1 MILSFSV
8 LVNLSP
14 VQTRLAKELSGYL
27 KNNYELDVNIEK
39 VDIDFFS
46 KVNLEEVLVR
56 DHHEDSLLYLSNL
69 AISIQY
75 IDFSDLK
82 VVVNNIQLDNPK
94 IKVIQYEGEDIDNL
108 SKITNKFAG
117 DSLAVD
123 TTEAMDFILIAKKI
137 QLQNGNLFI
146 DNQNDS
152 IEASHINPLFV
163 EMTKLN
169 YHKDSLSVTLSQMNF
184 CQEAGFCM
192 GSMTLDFRMLNDEIA
207 LKNWEIYTANS
218 SFDADVA
225 VRFSSMADFA
235 KPELLDFDI
244 NIREMDV
251 NTQDMIYFNPGLK
264 IKETIQM
271 KGSLKG
277 SLGKLE
283 AKGMSI
289 SFGKGSYFFGNAVFK
304 DVLDTNHMFMD
315 LDVERMALLKR
326 DIKRFASYGT
336 QEFPEMLNTVGD
348 IRFNGKFR
356 GYFDEFF
363 ADGKIDTDIGIIDA
377 NLFFTYKG
385 VKIDKAEYNGSLK
398 LKDFDIGALIENDLL
413 GKVSLGL
420 ELRGKGIDFN
430 NMDAYLDGELSALDL
445 NGYNYHNVT
454 IGGRL
459 ATKKFAGSL
468 AIDDENLAFDFNG
481 SIDLAGTKPI
491 FDFTLDVPFADL
503 YELNV
508 VQEDSIAHLNTN
520 IKINLAGDHID
531 NIDGDLVV
539 SYTTYE
545 TSENYYFFNDFKL
558 NAQNV
563 DSLRYIRLDSDMI
576 RGSLTGEMKMAELVP
591 ALQQTFAKYFSAFDG
606 EGTFA
611 TQDFDVDV
619 EFFNTRP
626 LTEIFMPELTLET
639 GGSIAANYKSN
650 TNDLTLDFISPGI
663 RYGDMNVK
671 DIHVESYT
679 GDQAIELDLHSSAF
693 YYSETGKIDSI
704 SYVSLLR
711 SDSAF
716 FELSWLAGDSLYF
729 NGNLNG
735 YASQDINDAIVI
747 GLRNSQFDFT
757 GDVWKFNEEN
767 KILYDSTGVFID
779 QLRFNSANQEVA
791 LHGKLSELAEDQL
804 NVKLKKI
811 EMLPFEPFLRGAN
824 TKLDGKISGEIN
836 LGQAM
841 KDPYFISDIKID
853 SLSLNDDFI
862 GVIDLESDWDPEKG
876 EVFLGGAMHR
886 GTREYVVFDAYYWPY
901 NHEDP
906 FEINMKLDGLK
917 FRYLNRYV
925 QSFMSELNGLLSGEV
940 SIKHGSLQGEV
951 TLEKAAFTIPYLG
964 TRYNVEGVQHI
975 FFDPNKIRFPEFN
988 FRGQK
993 SKRETTRLRLDH
1005 GRGFMS
1011 GELRHENFSN
1021 MYTDLYISLESLI
1034 CLDTN
1039 IEENELYYGTAYV
1052 SGEMDLFGPSNDL
1065 KINATARTEKDT
1077 DIIIPISDATEIDE
1091 VSFVEFISKGE
1102 SFEDKRED
1110 AYEVKLGGL
1119 DMDFRLEVT
1128 PEAKFTMEV
1137 DESVLKARGSSRIDL
1152 KIDDVNG
1159 FTITG
1164 DYEVSEAEYLFA
1176 LQGLIK
1182 KPFVIEKGGTVKW
1195 TGDPFGAGVDL
1206 AASYGVKTSLSR
1218 LDQSETETRT
1228 VKCLMKIEGGI
1239 MQPEIYFDIALPNDA
1254 SEAAKSQMLELTN
1267 SDDKRS
1273 KQFLAL
1279 LTMNNFFIEDNNN
1292 GVVAATGV
1300 TTGIE
1305 LLTSQ
1310 LNSWLSQASDR
1321 FDLQVVIVPGDPNN
1335 DLDNE
1340 EVELIL
1346 DKFRINDRVN
1356 VNGKVGAPVSESSS
1370 EIVGDVVV
1378 EYKINEDGDVLLK
1391 AFTRSNQNQF
1401 DPTAIDYTQGV
1412 GFFYKEEFDSFS
1424 ELFDRLKAKF
1434 KKSDAKEEEENGSKP
1449 IEKKRRKRKDTQG

>member
-1 MILSFSV
+1 M
-8 LVNLSP
+8 
-14 VQTRLAKELSGYL
+14 QTRLAKEVSGYL
-27 KNNYELDVNIEK
+27 KKNHALDVKIEK

-69 AISIQY
+69 AIAIQY
-75 IDFSDLK
+75 IDFTDLK
-82 VVVNNIQLDNPK
+82 VVVNKMQLENPK
-94 IKVIQYEGEDIDNL
+94 IKIIHYKDEEVDNL
-108 SKITNKFAG
+108 TRVVNEFSSDT
-117 DSLAVD
+117 LATE
-123 TTEAMDFILIAKKI
+123 TTEALDLKLIAKKI
-137 QLQNGNLFI
+137 QLLDGQLFI

-152 IEASHINPLFV
+152 IVATNIDPLFV
-163 EMTKLN
+163 EMSKLN
-169 YHKDSLSVTLSQMNF
+169 YHKDSVSVRMDQMNF

-192 GSMTLDFRMLNDEIA
+192 GNMTFDFRMLADEIS
-207 LKNWEIYTANS
+207 LKNWGIYTANS
-218 SFDADVA
+218 SFDADVK
-225 VRFSSMADFA
+225 VMFSSMDDFST
-235 KPELLDFDI
+235 PELLNFDI
-244 NIREMDV
+244 DIRELDV
-251 NTQDMIYFNPGLK
+251 NTRDMIYFNPNLK
-264 IKETIQM
+264 VKETIQM
-271 KGSLKG
+271 KGGFTGSLK
-277 SLGKLE
+277 KLK
-283 AKGMSI
+283 AKDMDL
-289 SFGKGSYFFGNAVFK
+289 SFGSGSYFFGNATFK
-304 DVLDTNHMFMD
+304 DVLDTDHIFMD
-315 LDVERMALLKR
+315 LDVAKMGLLKR

-336 QEFPEMLNTVGD
+336 DEFPEMLNTIGD
-348 IRFNGKFR
+348 IRFKGKFR

-363 ADGKIDTDIGIIDA
+363 ADGKIDTDIGEVDA
-377 NLFFTYKG
+377 NLFFTYKD
-385 VKIDKAEYNGSLK
+385 VQIEKAEYNGSLD
-398 LKDFDIGALIENDLL
+398 LKDFNVGALLENELV
-413 GKVSLGL
+413 GEVSLGI
-420 ELRGKGIDFN
+420 ELRGKGIDLEHI
-430 NMDAYLDGELSALDL
+430 DAYLDGEINALDF
-445 NGYNYHNVT
+445 NGYNYHNVL

-468 AIDDENLAFDFNG
+468 EVDDKNLEFDFNG
-481 SIDLAGTKPI
+481 NIDLAGAKPI

-503 YELNV
+503 FELHV
-508 VQEDSIAHLNTN
+508 VNADSIAHLSTN

-531 NIDGDLVV
+531 NIDGELVV
-539 SYTTYE
+539 TYTTYE
-545 TSENYYFFNDFKL
+545 TSENYYFFNDFRL

-563 DSLRYIRLDSDMI
+563 DSLRYISLDSDMMK
-576 RGSLTGEMKMAELVP
+576 GKLTGEMKMAELMP
-591 ALQQTFAKYFSAFDG
+591 ALQNTLGRYFSAVDKQG
-606 EGTFA
+606 VFA
-611 TQDFDVDV
+611 QQDFDVDV
-619 EFFNTRP
+619 EIFNTRP

-639 GGSIAANYKSN
+639 GGSIVGRYKSN
-650 TNDLTLDFISPGI
+650 ENDLTLDFKSPGI
-663 RYGDMNVK
+663 RYGDMEIK
-671 DIHVESYT
+671 DIRVESYT
-679 GDQAIELDLHSSAF
+679 GDEAIELDFHSSAF

-711 SDSAF
+711 SDTAF
-716 FELSWLAGDSLYF
+716 FELDWLAGDSLYF
-729 NGNLNG
+729 NGNLGG
-735 YASQDINDAIVI
+735 YASQNSDEAVVI
-747 GLRNSQFDFT
+747 GLRDSQVDFT

-767 KILYDSTGVFID
+767 QIVYDSTGVYID
-779 QLRFNSANQEVA
+779 HLEVQSAAQEIA
-791 LHGKLSELAEDQL
+791 MNGKISELESDQI

-824 TKLDGKISGEIN
+824 TKLDGKISGELN
-836 LGQAM
+836 VGQAM
-841 KDPYFISDIKID
+841 KDPYFISNIKID

-862 GVIDLESDWDPEKG
+862 GVIDLESEWDPDKK
-876 EVFLGGAMHR
+876 EVFLGGMMHR
-886 GTREYVVFDAYYWPY
+886 GTRKYVVFDAYYWPY
-901 NHEDP
+901 NKEDP
-906 FEINMKLDGLK
+906 FEINMHLDGLK

-925 QSFMSELNGLLSGEV
+925 KAFMSDLNGLLSGDV
-940 SIKHGSLQGEV
+940 SITHGSLQGEV

-975 FFDPNKIRFPEFN
+975 FFDPDKIRFPEFN

-1005 GRGFMS
+1005 GSGFMS
-1011 GELRHENFSN
+1011 GELRHNNFSN

-1052 SGEMDLFGPSNDL
+1052 SGEMDIFGYADDL
-1065 KINATARTEKDT
+1065 KINAAARTEEDT
-1077 DIIIPISDATEIDE
+1077 DIIVPISDATEIE
-1091 VSFVEFISKGE
+1091 ENSFVEFISKGE
-1102 SFEDKRED
+1102 TFEDERDD
-1110 AYEVKLGGL
+1110 AYEVDLGGL

-1128 PEAKFTMEV
+1128 PEAMFTMEI

-1152 KIDDVNG
+1152 KIDAVNG

-1164 DYEVSEAEYLFA
+1164 DYEVDQAEYLFA

-1195 TGDPFGAGVDL
+1195 TGDPFGARVDL

-1218 LDQSETETRT
+1218 LDQLEVDTKT
-1228 VKCLMKIEGGI
+1228 VKCLMKIEDNI
-1239 MQPEIYFDIALPNDA
+1239 MQPTIYFDIALPNDA

-1356 VNGKVGAPVSESSS
+1356 VNGKVGAPVSETSS
-1370 EIVGDVVV
+1370 EIVGDFVI
-1378 EYKINEDGDVLLK
+1378 EYKIKKDGDVLLK

-1412 GFFYKEEFDSFS
+1412 GFFYKEDFDSFS
-1424 ELFDRLKAKF
+1424 ELFNRLKSKF
-1434 KKSDAKEEEENGSKP
+1434 KKDDDQEEDDTGKP